1 MAMQGKL
8 VEQRPEEG
16 TGEELYQQI
25 QKEKQKLIKEGKI
38 KKVKPLPEI
47 TEEEVPF
54 EIPESWKWVRLNNIC
69 NKIVDGTHHSPPNSN
84 NGDYLYITA
93 KNIKEKGID
102 LSDVTYVTSSIHK
115 EIYSR
120 CNPEKNDVLL
130 IKDGATTGITTVN
143 NISEEFSMLSSV
155 ALLKISSMI
164 EPWYIVYILR
174 SEIFHRTIRRQM
186 KGTGITRI
194 TLQQIAPMF
203 IPLPPLAEQKRI
215 VAKIEE
221 IMPFID
227 RYAVAYDHL
236 QSYNTRFPD
245 DLKKSILQMAIQGK
259 LVPQDPNDEPASV
272 LLEKIAKE
280 KQKLIKEGKIKKQ
293 KPLPEIT
300 EEEIPFDIPES
311 WEWARLTEL
320 GCFSSGKT
328 PDMTRKEYWENG
340 TVNWFT
346 SKDMKK
352 KYLDQSILRITEKAA
367 EDLKE
372 YHPGTILMVVR
383 SGILKRMLP
392 ICIMTRSG
400 TINQDI
406 KAFELFENAMSDY
419 IYSMLKAL
427 EPSILLNYTKR
438 VTTVDSLK
446 FDEFSRQMLVPVPP
460 LAEQKRIVAKLDE
473 LLPQIDELK

>member
-1 MAMQGKL
+1 MSAVGTLGK
-8 VEQRPEEG
+8 
-16 TGEELYQQI
+16 TYI
-25 QKEKQKLIKEGKI
+25 
-38 KKVKPLPEI
+38 VKPDDHFYYKDASVLCFENYACI
-47 TEEEVPF
+47 SARYLKEVMDS
-54 EIPESWKWVRLNNIC
+54 ELMRSQIKS
-69 NKIVDGTHHSPPNSN
+69 NS
-84 NGDYLYITA
+84 G
-93 KNIKEKGID
+93 G
-102 LSDVTYVTSSIHK
+102 
-115 EIYSR
+115 
-120 CNPEKNDVLL
+120 
-130 IKDGATTGITTVN
+130 TTVSTLTIVRMN
-143 NISEEFSMLSSV
+143 D
-155 ALLKISSMI
+155 
-164 EPWYIVYILR
+164 YI
-174 SEIFHRTIRRQM
+174 F
-186 KGTGITRI
+186 
-194 TLQQIAPMF
+194 
-203 IPLPPLAEQKRI
+203 PLPPLAEQKRI

-221 IMPFID
+221 IIPFID
-227 RYAVAYDHL
+227 RYASAYDNL
-236 QSYNTRFPD
+236 QSYNARFPD
-245 DLKKSILQMAIQGK
+245 DLRKSILQMAIQGK
-259 LVPQDPNDEPASV
+259 LVPQDPNDEPASG

-280 KQKLIKEGKIKKQ
+280 KQKLVKEGKIKKQ
-293 KPLPEIT
+293 KPLPPIKD
-300 EEEIPFDIPES
+300 EEIPFDIPES

-320 GCFSSGKT
+320 GYFSSGKT

-346 SKDMKK
+346 SKDMKR
-352 KYLDQSILRITEKAA
+352 KYLDQSILRITENAA

-392 ICIMTRSG
+392 ICIMTQSG

-473 LLPQIDELK
+473 LLPQIDSLK

>member
-38 KKVKPLPEI
+38 KKQKPLPEI

-54 EIPESWKWVRLNNIC
+54 EIPESWKWVRLGSVSEIARGGSPRPIKAYTTNQVSGVNWI
-69 NKIVDGTHHSPPNSN
+69 KISDSDIG
-84 NGDYLYITA
+84 GKYIFST
-93 KNIKEKGID
+93 KEKIRPEGI
-102 LSDVTYVTSSIHK
+102 SKSRYVHAGDFLLTNSMSYGRPYILKCNGCIH
-115 EIYSR
+115 
-120 CNPEKNDVLL
+120 
-130 IKDGATTGITTVN
+130 DGWLV
-143 NISEEFSMLSSV
+143 ISNYQSAFDIEFLYYLLSSSFV
-155 ALLKISSMI
+155 FHEFQNEVSGAVVKNLN
-164 EPWYIVYILR
+164 
-174 SEIFHRTIRRQM
+174 SEKVSLTI
-186 KGTGITRI
+186 
-194 TLQQIAPMF
+194 
-203 IPLPPLAEQKRI
+203 IPLVPLSEQKRI

-272 LLEKIAKE
+272 LLEKIAKA

-311 WEWARLTEL
+311 WEWVRLTEL
-320 GCFSSGKT
+320 GYFSSGKT

-352 KYLDQSILRITEKAA
+352 KYLDQSILRITETAA

-392 ICIMTRSG
+392 ICIMTQSG

-427 EPSILLNYTKR
+427 EPNILLNYTKR

-460 LAEQKRIVAKLDE
+460 LAEQKRIVAKLYE
-473 LLPQIDELK
+473 LLPQIDGLK